1 MGCYISKKKS
11 YVVKHH
17 GPLMNQINKCL
28 FLCSYNNR
36 LSKNLYKIIQ
46 WQNIDKY
53 KHKYDIYDV
62 IISSLDNYKTRKTK
76 FINREFN
83 KYIKYCD
90 YAEEQCEIQEKLLLY
105 IMQINTYADELNNIV
120 ETILTEP
127 IPKHICSISI
137 NTIIVLPQF
146 ETKIKIETI

>member
-1 MGCYISKKKS
+1 MYLLSIHFK
-11 YVVKHH
+11 
-17 GPLMNQINKCL
+17 
-28 FLCSYNNR
+28 YNNQVA
-36 LSKNLYKIIQ
+36 KLYRTIQ
-46 WQNIDKY
+46 WQNINKY

-62 IISSLDNYKTRKTK
+62 IISSLNDYKTRKTQ

-105 IMQINTYADELNNIV
+105 IMQINTYVDELNNIV
-120 ETILTEP
+120 ETILIEP

-137 NTIIVLPQF
+137 NTIIVLSQF
-146 ETKIKIETI
+146 ETKIKKLKQNNNNIIILLK

>member
-1 MGCYISKKKS
+1 LYEKLKDKQYFPDMYLLSIHFK
-11 YVVKHH
+11 
-17 GPLMNQINKCL
+17 
-28 FLCSYNNR
+28 YNNQVA
-36 LSKNLYKIIQ
+36 KLYRTIQ
-46 WQNIDKY
+46 WQNINKY
-53 KHKYDIYDV
+53 KHKYDIYNV
-62 IISSLDNYKTRKTK
+62 IISSLDNYKTRKTQ

-105 IMQINTYADELNNIV
+105 IMQINTYVDELNNIV
-120 ETILTEP
+120 ETILIES

>member
-1 MGCYISKKKS
+1 MGNLFPKK
-11 YVVKHH
+11 
-17 GPLMNQINKCL
+17 NKL
-28 FLCSYNNR
+28 YEKLKDKQYFPDMYLLSIHFKYNNQVA
-36 LSKNLYKIIQ
+36 KLYRTIQ

-53 KHKYDIYDV
+53 KHKYDIYNV
-62 IISSLDNYKTRKTK
+62 IISSLNDYKIRKTQ

-105 IMQINTYADELNNIV
+105 IMQINTYVDELNNIV
-120 ETILTEP
+120 ETILIEP

-146 ETKIKIETI
+146 EIKIKKN

>member
-1 MGCYISKKKS
+1 LYENLKDKQYFPDMYLLSIHFK
-11 YVVKHH
+11 
-17 GPLMNQINKCL
+17 
-28 FLCSYNNR
+28 YNNQVA
-36 LSKNLYKIIQ
+36 KLYRTIQ
-46 WQNIDKY
+46 WQNINKY

-62 IISSLDNYKTRKTK
+62 IISSLNDYKTRKTQ

-105 IMQINTYADELNNIV
+105 IMQINTYVDELNNIV
-120 ETILTEP
+120 ETILIEP

-137 NTIIVLPQF
+137 NTIIVLSQF
-146 ETKIKIETI
+146 ETKIKKLKQNNNNIIILLK

>member
-1 MGCYISKKKS
+1 MYLLSIHFK
-11 YVVKHH
+11 
-17 GPLMNQINKCL
+17 
-28 FLCSYNNR
+28 YNNQVA
-36 LSKNLYKIIQ
+36 KLYRTIQ
-46 WQNIDKY
+46 WQNINKY
-53 KHKYDIYDV
+53 KHKYDIYNV
-62 IISSLDNYKTRKTK
+62 IISSLDNYKTRKTQ

-105 IMQINTYADELNNIV
+105 IMQINTYVDELNNIV
-120 ETILTEP
+120 ETILIES

>member
-1 MGCYISKKKS
+1 MYEKLKDKQYFPDMYLLSIHFK
-11 YVVKHH
+11 
-17 GPLMNQINKCL
+17 
-28 FLCSYNNR
+28 YNNQVA
-36 LSKNLYKIIQ
+36 KLYRTIQ
-46 WQNIDKY
+46 WQNINKY
-53 KHKYDIYDV
+53 KHKYDIYNV
-62 IISSLDNYKTRKTK
+62 IISSLDNYKTRKTQ

-105 IMQINTYADELNNIV
+105 IMQINTYVDELNNIV
-120 ETILTEP
+120 ETILIES